1 MSSTFTSNLG
11 KILENLNRTSYG
23 SNETIRN
30 LIESAKGEEDFT
42 PAESFKKGFTLET
55 KTSGGEILN
64 SIIGEAS
71 AEAGIPEKVMRGVL
85 GFGVDVFADPLT
97 YVGVGGLTKVGKLSK
112 FATGQKL
119 AGKTIAPYSKIGQ
132 SLSKLNLAPETLK
145 FGETWAEQGAKG
157 QRAIL
162 EMFGKSLLPQFAD
175 EAMLG
180 LVSKS
185 AKWMGKLPA
194 IKGLKNLFTFKS
206 GHTGFDNAMNK
217 YQGAIDMGSESRQ
230 KVVTLLAEKGKKF
243 TGKDWDDI
251 RTYMQA
257 GIGVTTK
264 DVVATVKNVGKEYIK
279 ESATKIYKTD
289 IVNDLINKNWKKI
302 DEALDKKEVREN
314 VLGKIDPATGKRIN
328 PKMTGLEKMA
338 KIMMGSDDEKIDALK
353 SIIPKE
359 TKSALNK
366 MGKLVKREIDTP
378 TGRITKSITLKGLDK
393 ALEADKLEIAN
404 AFKEY
409 FKNVADLEVQ
419 EGLLKGVI
427 DNYLPGV
434 PTPEFSNFMRKIHAR
449 GGKSAS
455 EIETELNYVK
465 EKFLTKE
472 MTISQANEVI
482 NKVLGSSVRV
492 KDIQDEIVS
501 QLSDVVKGNLQEIQE
516 MGWSTGVKGF
526 KKGAF
531 VTDVRTAAMSR
542 GIASVKAIESKR
554 FIDTVKNDFGMEKTD
569 WDKLPITL
577 TERFGKTKSD
587 FRTIKGIPELEGKY
601 FDNRVADSIERYH
614 GAMTN
619 FGEINAVVS
628 TYKKLINFWK
638 RWTLSIFPEY
648 HTRNLIGNFWN
659 NYITI
664 GLKSILRYIQAGALQ
679 MKPQNYR
686 LMSDTGEEL
695 AGHQI
700 INEMKSRSVLKSG
713 MASKEAPEKAA
724 DLYKG
729 ATLNPASER
738 NVLIRGGRAVGE
750 TLEDNSKIA
759 HYLEMRKRGYS
770 PDDAAMSVK
779 AALFDYS
786 QVSPFEREVMRFI
799 FPFWGWT
806 RNNVPLQLKS
816 LISKPGRFTTIPKA
830 KEEIEQ
836 SQDTS
841 DIRMKW
847 MPEWMQESFPIIL
860 SKMPAKE
867 QYKVLLLTAWLP
879 AGDIDKLFR
888 PQEMLLGSLEPIS
901 KETMQLIAGKDF
913 YLDKNIVDYPGEVEN
928 MLGLDMSP
936 KVKHAL
942 KQIRLLNTIDQ
953 INPAGV
959 FGNEE
964 LKRKSWAG
972 GTRTIID
979 MSPKEKLAKFGGGV
993 KLYPYDVEKGEKYG
1007 KAKLSGKIREYTY
1020 KLNTAQKKGKYE
1032 EVSRLMKAISELE
1045 EKKKD

>member
-1 MSSTFTSNLG
+1 MASTFTSNLG

-30 LIESAKGEEDFT
+30 LIESAKGEEDFA

-55 KTSGGEILN
+55 KTTGGEILN
-64 SIIGEAS
+64 NIIGEAS

-132 SLSKLNLAPETLK
+132 SLSKLAPETLK
-145 FGETWAEQGAKG
+145 YGETWAEQASKG

-162 EMFGKSLLPQFAD
+162 EMFGKSLLPKFAD

-180 LVSKS
+180 LVSKT
-185 AKWMGKLPA
+185 AKWASKMPL
-194 IKGLKNLFTFKS
+194 IKGAKNLFVFKS
-206 GHTGFDNAMNK
+206 GNTKFDNLVNTFSGEINK
-217 YQGAIDMGSESRQ
+217 A
-230 KVVTLLAEKGKKF
+230 AEKYVDRIKSINKKAIKF
-243 TGKDWDDI
+243 KVEDWDKVRTEIQRPAGLSGIHGEVAKDLKDI
-251 RTYMQA
+251 F
-257 GIGVTTK
+257 K
-264 DVVATVKNVGKEYIK
+264 D
-279 ESATKIYKTD
+279 
-289 IVNDLINKNWKKI
+289 
-302 DEALDKKEVREN
+302 
-314 VLGKIDPATGKRIN
+314 
-328 PKMTGLEKMA
+328 MA
-338 KIMMGSDDEKIDALK
+338 KIEVDSQ
-353 SIIPKE
+353 
-359 TKSALNK
+359 
-366 MGKLVKREIDTP
+366 
-378 TGRITKSITLKGLDK
+378 TLKGT
-393 ALEADKLEIAN
+393 
-404 AFKEY
+404 
-409 FKNVADLEVQ
+409 
-419 EGLLKGVI
+419 I
-427 DNYLPGV
+427 DNYFPGV
-434 PTPEFSNFMRKIHAR
+434 PTEDFANFMRKIHAR
-449 GGKSAS
+449 GGGKGTS
-455 EIETELNYVK
+455 EFETTLNYAK
-465 EKFLTKE
+465 EKLLTKE
-472 MTISQANEVI
+472 MTISQANETI
-482 NKVLGSSVRV
+482 NKILGSSVKI
-492 KDIQDEIVS
+492 KDIQDGIVET
-501 QLSDVVKGNLQEIQE
+501 LSDASKASLQEIQD
-516 MGWSTGVKGF
+516 MGQSLGVNKF
-526 KKGAF
+526 EKGAF
-531 VTDVRTAAMSR
+531 VTDPLTAAMSR
-542 GIASVKAIESKR
+542 SLASVKAIESKK
-554 FIDTVKNDFGMEKTD
+554 FIEKVSNDFGMAKTD

-587 FRTIKGIPELEGKY
+587 FRTIKNVPGLEGKY

-619 FGEINAVVS
+619 FGEINSVVRA
-628 TYKKLINFWK
+628 YKGAINFWK

-659 NYITI
+659 NYISI
-664 GLKSILRYIQAGALQ
+664 GLKSPLRYMQAGALQ

-686 LMSDTGEEL
+686 LMTDAGEEL
-695 AGHQI
+695 TGTQI
-700 INEMKSRSVLKSG
+700 LEEMKSYGVLKSG

-729 ATLNPASER
+729 ATLNPLSER
-738 NVLIRGGRAVGE
+738 NALIRGGRAVGE
-750 TLEDNSKIA
+750 TLEDNGKIA
-759 HYLEMRKRGYS
+759 HYLEVRKQGMA
-770 PDDAAMSVK
+770 PADAAMSVK

-816 LISKPGRFTTIPKA
+816 LLSKPGRFTTIPKA

-836 SQDTS
+836 AQDTS
-841 DIRMKW
+841 DIRIKW

-979 MSPKEKLAKFGGGV
+979 MSPKEKLAKFGGGI
-993 KLYPYDVEKGEKYG
+993 KLYPYDVEKGAKFG

-1032 EVSRLMKAISELE
+1032 EVARLMKAISELE

>member
-1 MSSTFTSNLG
+1 MASTFTSNLG

-30 LIESAKGEEDFT
+30 LIASAKGEEDFA

-55 KTSGGEILN
+55 KTTGGEILN
-64 SIIGEAS
+64 NIIGEAS

-112 FATGQKL
+112 IATGLKTG
-119 AGKTIAPYSKIGQ
+119 GKVISPTSKIGQ
-132 SLSKLNLAPETLK
+132 SLSKLAPETLK
-145 FGETWAEQGAKG
+145 FGETWAEQASKG

-162 EMFGKSLLPQFAD
+162 EMFGRSLLPKFAD

-180 LVSKS
+180 LVSKT
-185 AKWMGKLPA
+185 AKWAGKLPVM
-194 IKGLKNLFTFKS
+194 KGLKNLFVFKS
-206 GHTGFDNAMNK
+206 GNVKFDNLVNKFGGEMNV
-217 YQGAIDMGSESRQ
+217 A
-230 KVVTLLAEKGKKF
+230 AEKYVERIKSINKKAIKF
-243 TGKDWDDI
+243 KVEDWDKVRTEIQRPAGLSGIHGEVAKDLKDI
-251 RTYMQA
+251 F
-257 GIGVTTK
+257 K
-264 DVVATVKNVGKEYIK
+264 D
-279 ESATKIYKTD
+279 
-289 IVNDLINKNWKKI
+289 
-302 DEALDKKEVREN
+302 
-314 VLGKIDPATGKRIN
+314 
-328 PKMTGLEKMA
+328 MA
-338 KIMMGSDDEKIDALK
+338 KIEVDSQ
-353 SIIPKE
+353 
-359 TKSALNK
+359 
-366 MGKLVKREIDTP
+366 
-378 TGRITKSITLKGLDK
+378 TLKGT
-393 ALEADKLEIAN
+393 
-404 AFKEY
+404 
-409 FKNVADLEVQ
+409 
-419 EGLLKGVI
+419 I
-427 DNYLPGV
+427 DNYFPGV
-434 PTPEFSNFMRKIHAR
+434 PTEDFANFMRKIHAR
-449 GGKSAS
+449 GGGKGTS
-455 EIETELNYVK
+455 EFETTLNYAK
-465 EKFLTKE
+465 EKLLTKE
-472 MTISQANEVI
+472 MTISQANETM
-482 NKVLGSSVRV
+482 NKILGSSVKI
-492 KDIQDEIVS
+492 KDIQDGIVET
-501 QLSDVVKGNLQEIQE
+501 LSDASKASLQEIQD
-516 MGWSTGVKGF
+516 MGQSLGVNKF
-526 KKGAF
+526 EKGAF
-531 VTDVRTAAMSR
+531 VTDPLTAAMSR
-542 GIASVKAIESKR
+542 ALASVKAIESKK
-554 FIDTVKNDFGMEKTD
+554 FIETVAKDFGMDKTA
-569 WDKLPITL
+569 WDKLPIQL

-619 FGEINAVVS
+619 FNEINSVVKG
-628 TYKKLINFWK
+628 YKGLINFWK

-664 GLKSILRYIQAGALQ
+664 GLKNPLRYQQAGALQ

-686 LMSDTGEEL
+686 LLTDAGEEL
-695 AGHQI
+695 TGTQI
-700 INEMKSRSVLKSG
+700 LDEMRSYGVLKSG
-713 MASKEAPEKAA
+713 AVSKEVPEKAS

-729 ATLNPASER
+729 VTLNPASER
-738 NVLIRGGRAVGE
+738 NILIKGGRAVGE
-750 TLEDNSKIA
+750 TLEDNGKIA
-759 HYLEMRKRGYS
+759 HYLEVRKQGLS
-770 PDDAAMSVK
+770 PADSAMSVK

-786 QVSPFEREVMRFI
+786 QVTPFEREVMRFV

-816 LISKPGRFTTIPKA
+816 LISKPGKFTTIAKA
-830 KEEIEQ
+830 KEEVEQ
-836 SQDTS
+836 AQDTS

-928 MLGLDMSP
+928 FLGLDMAP
-936 KVKHAL
+936 RVKHAL

-953 INPAGV
+953 VNPAGV

-979 MSPKEKLAKFGGGV
+979 MTPREKAMKYLGGV
-993 KLYPYDVEKGEKYG
+993 KLYPYDVEKGAKFG

-1032 EVSRLMKAISELE
+1032 EVARLMKAISELE

>member
-1 MSSTFTSNLG
+1 MASTFTSNLG

-23 SNETIRN
+23 SNEAIRN
-30 LIESAKGEEDFT
+30 IIESAKGEEEFT

-55 KTSGGEILN
+55 KTTGGEILN

-112 FATGQKL
+112 FATGQRL
-119 AGKTIAPYSKIGQ
+119 AGKVISPTSKIGQ
-132 SLSKLNLAPETLK
+132 SLSKLAPETLK

-162 EMFGKSLLPQFAD
+162 EMFGKSLLPKFAD

-194 IKGLKNLFTFKS
+194 IKGLKNMFVFKS
-206 GHTGFDNAMNK
+206 GNALYDNAFNK
-217 YQGAIDMGSESRQ
+217 FQGAVDKGATEYQ
-230 KVVTLLAEKGKKF
+230 KLVTLMAKSGKKF
-243 TGKDWDDI
+243 KKEDWDDI
-251 RTYMQA
+251 ATYMQA
-257 GIGVTTK
+257 GVGTTTK
-264 DVVATVKNVGKEYIK
+264 DIVATVKNAGKEYIK
-279 ESATKIYKTD
+279 ESATKVYKTD
-289 IVNDLINKNWKKI
+289 IVNDLIDKNWKKI
-302 DEALDKKEVREN
+302 DEALEKAETREN
-314 VLGKIDPATGKRIN
+314 AFGKIDPATGKRIETKK
-328 PKMTGLEKMA
+328 PGLEKMA

-366 MGKLVKREIDTP
+366 MGKLVKREIDKP
-378 TGRITKSITLKGLDK
+378 TGRITKTITLKGLDK
-393 ALEADKLEIAN
+393 ALESDKLEVAN
-404 AFKEY
+404 TMKSFL
-409 FKNVADLEVQ
+409 KNIADLEVK
-419 EGLLKGVI
+419 EGVLKSVI
-427 DNYLPGV
+427 DNYLPAV
-434 PTPEFSNFMRKIHAR
+434 ATDDFRNFMREIAKR
-449 GGKSAS
+449 GGKGAS
-455 EIETELNYVK
+455 EIESELNYVK

-482 NKVLGSSVRV
+482 NKVLGSTVKV
-492 KDIQDEIVS
+492 KDIQDTIVS
-501 QLSDVVKGNLQEIQE
+501 QLSDAVKDNLQQIQE
-516 MGWSTGVKGF
+516 VGWSKGVKGF

-531 VTDVRTAAMSR
+531 VTDPLTAIMSR
-542 GIASVKAIESKR
+542 SLASVKAIESKK
-554 FIDTVKNDFGMEKTD
+554 FIETVAKDFGMDKTA
-569 WDKLPITL
+569 WDKLPIQL

-587 FRTIKGIPELEGKY
+587 FRTIKGIPEFEGKY

-619 FGEINAVVS
+619 FNEINSVVKG
-628 TYKKLINFWK
+628 YKGLINFWK

-664 GLKSILRYIQAGALQ
+664 GLKNPLRYQQAGALQ
-679 MKPQNYR
+679 MKPQQYR
-686 LMSDTGEEL
+686 LLTDAGEEL
-695 AGHQI
+695 TGTQI
-700 INEMKSRSVLKSG
+700 LEEMRSYGVLKSG
-713 MASKEAPEKAA
+713 AVSKETPEKAA

-729 ATLNPASER
+729 ATLNPLSER
-738 NVLIRGGRAVGE
+738 NALIRGGRAVGE
-750 TLEDNSKIA
+750 TLEDNGKIA
-759 HYLEMRKRGYS
+759 HYLEVRKQGMA
-770 PDDAAMSVK
+770 PADAAMSVK

-786 QVSPFEREVMRFI
+786 QVTPFEREVMRFV

-816 LISKPGRFTTIPKA
+816 LLSKPARFTTITKA
-830 KEEIEQ
+830 KEEVEQ
-836 SQDTS
+836 AQDTS
-841 DIRMKW
+841 DIRIKW

-979 MSPKEKLAKFGGGV
+979 MSPKEKLAKFGGGI

-1032 EVSRLMKAISELE
+1032 EVARLMKAISELE